1 MKKNIFISCALIVL
15 AVLAGCTPQ
24 SNYPAFPQ
32 SVVLT
37 QKGDF
42 IKGQD
47 FDASKFEVVVT
58 YLDGSKETLKDAAL
72 TYTDT
77 AAGTAGVSADD
88 KVAINV
94 GNDYYGKAVETEA
107 NISRVY
113 TIDSISAALKTEGAI
128 TVDDVEK
135 LTAGTAT
142 ADSALFTV
150 TASYNGNSAVL
161 PAESYSVTVKAETVD
176 AEADEV
182 AAVATISLNSTSNI
196 GKANTASTELAVKIS
211 KTAETPASTEVKTVN
226 SVVSTSYAIPAYNY
240 DGKLPEID
248 ATEVIVN
255 VTYADDTTKNVYAN
269 TVDGIELFWADP
281 ATGKELN
288 TAYISTDFAGNAK
301 DGAPAASSTI
311 AVGAKYK
318 EAYAED
324 VAKVGIEK
332 TSITLTYFGADL
344 VAGDEAADL
353 KASDF
358 RALLKVG
365 EAEFSEEIAITENM
379 LQVKPNTGVLGSG
392 DVVYVS
398 VVYNGLSSNEL
409 SLSVKAAET
418 AKVQSITATTVEGL
432 VGPAKQY
439 YTAIADVKPTSAIAA
454 DYIAS
459 VTITTDQGSKTI
471 TAADTEWSKVAIAN
485 AYSLSN
491 TADKALAK
499 GDDIMN
505 ASAIYLKVTYDSAT
519 SGYVEIPFSTAV
531 ATGVALSADYGKVAY
546 YGAPVDWTIQLTND
560 WGIVNND
567 YTGAYTAYSVD
578 STTSKKA
585 ELPEILSTAGSYK
598 VAVVLDGNNLVESE
612 DVALV
617 EGTAWYDVEN
627 LTATYSGDKVYIGDA
642 LSGVDENDFT
652 ISGATY
658 KGTGEGTPLTA
669 SSVTIVE
676 GETVEA
682 SNTVYVVVTYFG
694 QDLKSHTARIPATVT
709 GTAWV
714 EGESASAT
722 LKYGDDLLSTTS
734 GSGTEIPA
742 GTYTWEDFTSSL
754 KEHGAEVTFTA
765 TGIAGGFT
773 PASNGFSI
781 EQYADGS
788 ITMTWTNKTGEQ
800 SKTFYVHGGAAPA
813 EEA

>member
-88 KVAINV
+88 TVAINV
-94 GNDYYGKAVETEA
+94 GNDYYGKAVETKA

-113 TIDSISAALKTEGAI
+113 TIDSISAALKAEGAI

-142 ADSALFTV
+142 ADSSMFTV
-150 TASYNGNSAVL
+150 TASYNGNSTVL
-161 PAESYSVTVKAETVD
+161 SADSYSVTVKAETVD

-196 GKANTASTELAVKIS
+196 GKANTASTELAVKVS

-281 ATGKELN
+281 VTGKELN

-301 DGAPAASSTI
+301 DGVTAESSTI

-365 EAEFSEEIAITENM
+365 EAEFSEEIAITESM
-379 LQVKPNTGVLGSG
+379 LQVKPNTGVLASG

-409 SLSVKAAET
+409 NLSVKAAET

-439 YTAIADVKPTSAIAA
+439 YTAISDVKPVTDKNAVL
-454 DYIAS
+454 AS

-471 TAADTEWSKVAIAN
+471 TSADTEWSKVTIAN

-519 SGYVEIPFSTAV
+519 SCYVEIPFSTAV
-531 ATGVALSADYGKVAY
+531 AAGVTLSADYGKVAY
-546 YGAPVDWTIQLTND
+546 YGAPVNWTIQLTND
-560 WGIVNND
+560 WGVVDPD
-567 YTGAYTAYSVD
+567 YAGDYTAYAVD

-585 ELPEILSTAGSYK
+585 ELPETLSTAGSYK

-617 EGTAWYDVEN
+617 AGTAWYDVEN
-627 LTATYSGDKVYIGDA
+627 LTATYSGDKVYISDA
-642 LSGVDENDFT
+642 LSGVEASDFT

-682 SNTVYVVVTYFG
+682 SNTVYVVITYVG

-714 EGESASAT
+714 EGDSTTAT
-722 LKYGDDLLSTTS
+722 LKYENTSLSSNS
-734 GSGTEIPA
+734 GTQTEIPA
-742 GTYTWEDFTSSL
+742 GSYTWEDFESSL
-754 KEHGAEVTFTA
+754 KNHGAEASFTA
-765 TGIAGGFT
+765 TGISGTFDVS
-773 PASNGFSI
+773 SNGFTI
-781 EQYADGS
+781 GQYSTGS
-788 ITMTWTNKTGEQ
+788 ITMTWTNKSGEQ
-800 SKTFYVHGGAAPA
+800 TKTFYVLGGAPV
-813 EEA
+813 EA